1 MVINGHPEPAR
12 PTNSVDH
19 DPAARR
25 DRCDSPGHDDDTPR
39 TPGDLTV
46 GHGGAARVAAGHLR
60 HPLPSAAESNYPA
73 PASAESVPT
82 SRLRVELP
90 QDGPALTPGAARALL
105 RVILTAAADP
115 QRTAIEPPQPPR
127 ETP

>member
-1 MVINGHPEPAR
+1 MVTNSHPEPAR

-19 DPAARR
+19 DPAAHR
-25 DRCDSPGHDDDTPR
+25 DHSDSPGHGDDARR
-39 TPGDLTV
+39 TPDDSAV
-46 GHGGAARVAAGHLR
+46 GHGGTAQVAAGRPR

-73 PASAESVPT
+73 PAPADSVPT

-105 RVILTAAADP
+105 RV
-115 QRTAIEPPQPPR
+115 
-127 ETP
+127 

>member
-25 DRCDSPGHDDDTPR
+25 DRCDSPGHGDDAPR
-39 TPGDLTV
+39 TPGDSTV
-46 GHGGAARVAAGHLR
+46 GHGDTARVAAGRLR

-73 PASAESVPT
+73 PASADSVPT
-82 SRLRVELP
+82 SRLQVELP
-90 QDGPALTPGAARALL
+90 QDAPALTPGAARALL
-105 RVILTAAADP
+105 RVILAAADR
-115 QRTAIEPPQPPR
+115 QRSAIESPQPPR